1 MKSPFPGMDPYLES
15 HWGDI
20 HQSLVIYI
28 RDQLQGQL
36 PSDLRARVEERVFLQ
51 SRDEIL
57 RTLVPD
63 VRISERVVPVR
74 SIATR
79 SVPHMEYDDEG
90 PVATLTTQP
99 LTIEFR
105 EAEHETV
112 TESFLEIRE
121 ASTGGRVVTTIE
133 VLSLANKYGAEG
145 QTQYRRK
152 VRELRQSGVGL
163 VEINLLR
170 AGPCCMVLD
179 EIFIPVSHRT
189 PYLTSVVRGWNWLA
203 AEIYRMPLRE
213 KLPVIAVP
221 LREHEKDVTLD
232 LQALI
237 SQCYDRGGYD
247 DINYRDEPV
256 PNLKESDHEWM
267 NRLLVESG
275 HRTKSN
281 VSSRTN

>member
-20 HQSLVIYI
+20 HQRMVLYAA
-28 RDQLQGQL
+28 DQLQGQL
-36 PSDLRARVEERVFLQ
+36 PLDLRARVEERVLLQ

-63 VRISERVVPVR
+63 VQISERVVPVR
-74 SIATR
+74 SISTQ
-79 SVPHMEYDDEG
+79 YDGSIVIETAR
-90 PVATLTTQP
+90 PV
-99 LTIEFR
+99 TIEFR

-121 ASTGGRVVTTIE
+121 AGSGGRVVTTIE
-133 VLSLANKYGAEG
+133 VLSLANKYGADG

-152 VRELRQSGVGL
+152 VREMRQSGVGL

-179 EIFIPVSHRT
+179 EIDIPASLRT
-189 PYLTSVVRGWNWLA
+189 RYLTAVVRGYNWSA
-203 AEIYRMPLRE
+203 VEIYQMPLRE

-232 LQALI
+232 LQTLI
-237 SQCYDRGGYD
+237 SQCYERGGYD

-256 PNLKESDHEWM
+256 PNLKESDREWM
-267 NRLLVESG
+267 NNLLVESG
-275 HRTKSN
+275 HRTESN
-281 VSSRTN
+281 V

>member
-133 VLSLANKYGAEG
+133 VLSLANNYGAE
-145 QTQYRRK
+145 
-152 VRELRQSGVGL
+152 
-163 VEINLLR
+163 
-170 AGPCCMVLD
+170 
-179 EIFIPVSHRT
+179 
-189 PYLTSVVRGWNWLA
+189 
-203 AEIYRMPLRE
+203 
-213 KLPVIAVP
+213 
-221 LREHEKDVTLD
+221 
-232 LQALI
+232 
-237 SQCYDRGGYD
+237 
-247 DINYRDEPV
+247 
-256 PNLKESDHEWM
+256 
-267 NRLLVESG
+267 
-275 HRTKSN
+275 
-281 VSSRTN
+281 